1 MADQYRKIEDYE
13 TILFHADS
21 PVVVERMRLQHDL
34 IYNVNVL
41 QITFRS
47 VDPLNIYGLGVVIT
61 LENEEGKK
69 IYKDIEFNY
78 YGIEVT
84 TGHLFGG
91 EEDIVVEPDAAR
103 FKITIVRADL
113 AEGKR
118 FRGKVTLAPAP
129 LPPAMNTLGEF
140 EQPFVDRML
149 QLRPKLKVQ
158 CPPENTDTY
167 WRCICKR
174 IYPHRIKMCP
184 SCRMKYETL
193 IGILPT
199 LKEEKKQREAEEARL
214 EKERQEEERRRQEEE
229 ERLRIEEEERR
240 KAEEEQRRREEEARR
255 LEEEELARQKKA
267 KRKKQLT
274 IGGVTL
280 GIAAAIVCL
289 ILFLPDRGGVALEGE
304 QTGEETE
311 YHAEVSTS
319 EKEPV
324 KKVLNPT
331 VLLGEDLDETE
342 TNTVW
347 RLFGKT
353 IPESPEYDTVVVGR
367 EKQRVYMETLVG
379 DEVEERALS
388 SAFIMPRRDGY
399 GLKLKLYNITSCTE
413 EMYSKVLRSM
423 GITDAEVVIAAPQKM
438 SGSTA
443 LAGLYIM
450 AGHMDD
456 YVGKGIGT
464 AVARGHINVRSGSST
479 DYPCYATVTP
489 GTELEVL
496 EVLDNGWLKIVW
508 QDSVDGYAY
517 TAYTEGRHISYYN
530 FSPNE

>member
-1 MADQYRKIEDYE
+1 MAEQYRKIEDFE
-13 TILFHADS
+13 TTLYHEDS

-47 VDPLNIYGLGVVIT
+47 VDPLNIYGLGVVVT

-78 YGIEVT
+78 YGIEVS
-84 TGHLFGG
+84 TGHLFGS

-129 LPPAMNTLGEF
+129 LPLAMDTLGEF

-149 QLRPKLKVQ
+149 KLRPKLKVQ
-158 CPPENTDTY
+158 CPSENTDTY
-167 WRCICKR
+167 WRCVCKR

-184 SCRMKYETL
+184 NCRMKNETL
-193 IGILPT
+193 IGILPA

-214 EKERQEEERRRQEEE
+214 EKERQEEEQRRKEEE
-229 ERLRIEEEERR
+229 ERLRIEEEARR
-240 KAEEEQRRREEEARR
+240 KAEEEQRQREEEERR
-255 LEEEELARQKKA
+255 IAEEELARQKKA

-274 IGGVTL
+274 IGG
-280 GIAAAIVCL
+280 IAFGAIAAIVCL
-289 ILFLPDRGGVALEGE
+289 VLFLPDREGVALEGE

-311 YHAEVSTS
+311 YHAEVSATDQ
-319 EKEPV
+319 EKET
-324 KKVLNPT
+324 KTINPT
-331 VLLGEDLDETE
+331 LLLGEDLDETE
-342 TNTVW
+342 TKTVW

-353 IPESPEYDTVVVGR
+353 IPESPEYETIVVSG
-367 EKQRVYMETLVG
+367 EKQRVYMETLMG
-379 DEVEERALS
+379 EKVEDRALS
-388 SAFIMPRRDGY
+388 SVFIMPERDGY
-399 GLKLKLYNITSCTE
+399 GLKVKLYNITSCTE
-413 EMYSKVLRSM
+413 EMYGNVLRSM
-423 GITDAEVVIAAPQKM
+423 GIKNAEVVVAAPQKM

-456 YVGKGIGT
+456 FVGKGIGT

-479 DYPCYATVTP
+479 DYPCYATVDP

-508 QDSVDGYAY
+508 QNSVDGYAY
-517 TAYTEGRHISYYN
+517 TANTVGNRISYYN
-530 FSPNE
+530 FTPNE